1 MRSIPRDSLRAA
13 QKTSDASSS
22 CVRRSILRLSE
33 STRTQ
38 RALGRRRRLADR
50 ATRPRPLVL
59 DRVVGVGRAPAA
71 AGACAVFPTPAQWL
85 AAGSQWSAGVKL
97 SMSLLLLQLTITTL
111 AMCHWM
117 ACFWALIARN
127 TADAGLPT
135 WQRVYSDGRDDDA
148 TGLGGPVIHG
158 SGNGPCHV
166 LFLCTCLPSGW
177 CHVYSGQPVSTK
189 MCHLPRRPALR
200 RRQ

>member
-1 MRSIPRDSLRAA
+1 
-13 QKTSDASSS
+13 
-22 CVRRSILRLSE
+22 
-33 STRTQ
+33 
-38 RALGRRRRLADR
+38 
-50 ATRPRPLVL
+50 
-59 DRVVGVGRAPAA
+59 
-71 AGACAVFPTPAQWL
+71 
-85 AAGSQWSAGVKL
+85 
-97 SMSLLLLQLTITTL
+97 MSLLLLQLTITTL